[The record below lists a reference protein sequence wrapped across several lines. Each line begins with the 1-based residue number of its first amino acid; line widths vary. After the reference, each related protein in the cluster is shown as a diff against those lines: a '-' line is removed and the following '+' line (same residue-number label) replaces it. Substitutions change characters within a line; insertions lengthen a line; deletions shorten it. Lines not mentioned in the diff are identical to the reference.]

1 MMSVLIESLT
11 YAKALRMA
19 LWISWGS
26 LRSMVAMANTAL
38 PPREKGVM
46 GKEKR

>member
-26 LRSMVAMANTAL
+26 LRSMVAMTNTAL
-38 PPREKGVM
+38 PPDALAHC
-46 GKEKR
+46 